1 MVPFVGI
8 PYFVDHNSRTTTF
21 IDPRTNK
28 STLFGQENLLQQPK
42 NITYER
48 HFSWK
53 ENQFRLLCAS
63 NSLPST
69 FKITVSRQ
77 NVLESSMRQILAVK
91 PYQLRRRLHVSFEGE
106 EGIDYGGVAREWF
119 FKLSREV
126 LNPMWCLFQYA
137 NDTNYALQ
145 INPHSSINPD
155 HLKYFRFIGRFI
167 ALALFQKKFIDSGF
181 TLPFYKRILNRPMAL
196 SDLEAVDPEYYRSLK
211 WIQETD
217 LSEYSAEDLG
227 FTFSIDHEAFG
238 KLVTNELKPNG
249 NEIFVSEEN
258 KSEYI
263 KLMLNWILARGVE
276 DQTGCFLHGFNEVVP
291 VSWLQ
296 YFDEK
301 ELEIMLC
308 GIHEI
313 DVDDWMAN
321 TLYRNYNKN
330 SKQVK
335 IFSFILSVIFHTIS
349 IMDFDKFFEA
359 FLCILEGWTF
369 W

>member
-1 MVPFVGI
+1 MNDVSGI
-8 PYFVDHNSRTTTF
+8 PYFVDHNNRTTTF
-21 IDPRTNK
+21 IDPRNGR
-28 STLFGQENLLQQPK
+28 STVVSHESLVQQPK
-42 NITYER
+42 DISYER

-69 FKITVSRQ
+69 FKITVSRE

-119 FKLSREV
+119 FLLSREV

-137 NDTNYALQ
+137 NNTNYSLQ
-145 INPHSSINPD
+145 INPSSSINPD

-196 SDLEAVDPEYYRSLK
+196 DDLEAIDPEYFQSLK
-211 WIQETD
+211 WLEDTD
-217 LSEYSAEDLG
+217 ISEEDPELLG
-227 FTFSIDHEAFG
+227 FTYCMNEEVFG
-238 KLVTNELKPNG
+238 EVRSHDLKPNG
-249 NEIFVSEEN
+249 ADIFVTEEN
-258 KSEYI
+258 KAEYI
-263 KLMLNWILARGVE
+263 RLVLNWRFNRGVE
-276 DQTGCFLHGFNEVVP
+276 NQTRCFLHGFNEVVP

-301 ELEIMLC
+301 ELEVMLC

-313 DVDDWMAN
+313 DIDDWMAN
-321 TLYRNYNKN
+321 TIYRSYTRT
-330 SKQVK
+330 SKQV
-335 IFSFILSVIFHTIS
+335 IFLFFFFILHRALF
-349 IMDFDKFFEA
+349 
-359 FLCILEGWTF
+359 
-369 W
+369 